1 MITAERM
8 LYVFGTIVQ
17 LKVYGENAE
26 RAVDE
31 AVDRLSEI
39 DDKLSVFKEYSE
51 ISDINMRAGIK
62 AQRVSQDTYFLLKKS
77 VEYSKILE
85 GAFDPT
91 IRPLVDLWGIGTNK
105 EGIPEKED
113 IEEKIKLVNYNDM
126 IFSDKETSVMLKQK
140 QQHID
145 LGGIAKGYA
154 ADEVRNIFMRNK
166 IESAI
171 IDLGGNIFVLG
182 SKPNGQP
189 WNVGIQ
195 DPLRARGEFIGII
208 NAENKSIV
216 TSGNYEKYFI
226 KDGKKFHHIID
237 PRTGYPSES
246 DIISVTVFSDNSID
260 GDGLSTGLYII
271 GIDKAMKLIESM
283 KGIEAIFITEDKKI
297 YMTSGINNN
306 FKLVSQKYRM

>member
-17 LKVYGENAE
+17 FKVYGENAE

-51 ISDINMRAGIK
+51 ISDINMRAGGK
-62 AQRVSQDTYFLLKKS
+62 PQRVSEDTYFLLKKS
-77 VEYSKILE
+77 VEYSKILD

-91 IRPLVDLWGIGTNK
+91 IRPIVDLWGIGTHK

-126 IFSDKETSVMLKQK
+126 IFNDEETSVMLKQK

-195 DPLRARGEFIGII
+195 DPFGARGEFIGIV
-208 NAENKSIV
+208 NAKDKSIV

-226 KDGKKFHHIID
+226 KNGRKFHHIID

-246 DIISVTVFSDNSID
+246 DMISVTVVSDNSID

-297 YMTSGINNN
+297 YMTSGIDNN
-306 FKLVSQKYRM
+306 FKLVSQKYRR